1 MPPLFPN
8 SLLLETPSI
17 WSSTLKT
24 VFAAQMSCRDL
35 FPVKGE
41 HERIGWALDFG
52 KTPVGVDRVKK
63 TSAVTHLLQR
73 FRMAAPSLS
82 HRWAGEGKDVGRG
95 ATVCYF
101 AISPLFFHLLTHLP
115 LSDCCK
121 WAKQKL
127 HEVLDVNISVKP
139 QRRPRSWV
147 LTADSALAAAVPVCT
162 CAVFRCWFGQIVMFD
177 FCNSHHFLNRLVC
190 FQ

>member
-1 MPPLFPN
+1 MKELAELWT
-8 SLLLETPSI
+8 S
-17 WSSTLKT
+17 
-24 VFAAQMSCRDL
+24 
-35 FPVKGE
+35 VKLQWVW
-41 HERIGWALDFG
+41 IGLR
-52 KTPVGVDRVKK
+52 KR
-63 TSAVTHLLQR
+63 AVWHICCSVLGWQL
-73 FRMAAPSLS
+73 P

-101 AISPLFFHLLTHLP
+101 AISPVFFHLLTHLP
-115 LSDCCK
+115 LSYCCK

-127 HEVLDVNISVKP
+127 HEVLDVNIAVKP

-147 LTADSALAAAVPVCT
+147 LTADSALAPAVPVCT
-162 CAVFRCWFGQIVMFD
+162 CAVFRCWFGQIVMFI